1 MRFVS
6 AHAAAPRLAALVG
19 DDELHAGWL
28 ADDAAGW
35 RNTARD
41 DVGDQPAH
49 ADAADFLIVRQREMQ
64 WPRKA
69 AAEELRNEREAD
81 RAEALHVGDAAPVQA
96 IAGERRFE
104 RIRVPRLSVDGHD
117 IGMARQHDA
126 ASRRVAVARRKRG
139 EQVRLAPIIVE
150 RERRRCAERFEV
162 APHPFDQFEIRVAA
176 HRRIGDEAPDHL
188 VPCEVFG
195 TRRGRIQMSCRF
207 GRVHDFAYAKRQD
220 STARRWAD

>member
-1 MRFVS
+1 ELERAVAWNDVDRGSPVNHADVQRRVRNIVGRILALAFAIGPRAPRDPGDEIAADLHRIHALRGERRMRFVS

-19 DDELHAGWL
+19 DDELHAGRL

-49 ADAADFLIVRQREMQ
+49 ADAADFLVVRQREMQ
-64 WPRKA
+64 WPRKP

-104 RIRVPRLSVDGHD
+104 RIRVPRLPVD
-117 IGMARQHDA
+117 
-126 ASRRVAVARRKRG
+126 V
-139 EQVRLAPIIVE
+139 
-150 RERRRCAERFEV
+150 
-162 APHPFDQFEIRVAA
+162 
-176 HRRIGDEAPDHL
+176 
-188 VPCEVFG
+188 
-195 TRRGRIQMSCRF
+195 
-207 GRVHDFAYAKRQD
+207 
-220 STARRWAD
+220 